1 MCTVSCLINVIVFI
15 PAGKQKQLYYHFGH
29 VRNNS
34 TALNVMHE
42 IKLLLTN
49 LDHTSFTSSEK
60 KIANNT
66 KYRKAICIFLR
77 SVELLLSFTST
88 DLLQIVTIRE
98 EK

>member
-1 MCTVSCLINVIVFI
+1 
-15 PAGKQKQLYYHFGH
+15 
-29 VRNNS
+29 
-34 TALNVMHE
+34 MHE

-49 LDHTSFTSSEK
+49 LDHTSFTSSEN

-98 EK
+98 EKWLIWTSAVVDLSRIRLEQQFLSV